1 MDNKTFSS
9 ASGKKPKIFKPSILK
24 TITVIEKIISLHS
37 LLYIIK
43 KEKAHKRKLLEIQ
56 EVKDL
61 PLRGQVKGKMLIILH
76 LLKED
81 KNIFQN
87 KNP

>member
-1 MDNKTFSS
+1 MGNKTFSS

-24 TITVIEKIISLHS
+24 TINIIEKILSLHS
-37 LLYIIK
+37 LLFIMK

-61 PLRGQVKGKMLIILH
+61 PLRGQVKRKMLIILH

-87 KNP
+87 KNQ